1 MKTTLLLF
9 FISLLTLPFVMG
21 QSADKGQMSIDVG
34 FGVSGYGTHSNLGES
49 RRVGAAALLAD
60 LDFGYCIKDRISIG
74 LNVRSH
80 YRYLGESADSS
91 VNHVM
96 ARGGG
101 IGFNG
106 RYYILNKPKFQ
117 YFVGS
122 MVGVTGLNYER
133 LDTSGVLGEL
143 YLNGGM
149 VGLHTGFRALFSKVV
164 GFHMKASFTSH
175 IYHTRRFAVN
185 GEQREYI
192 GHIKSTD
199 LLFNFRG
206 LELLA
211 GITFVF

>member
-9 FISLLTLPFVMG
+9 FISLLTLPLVMG
-21 QSADKGQMSIDVG
+21 QSADKGQMNIDVG
-34 FGVSGYGTHSNLGES
+34 FGVAGYGTHSNLGES
-49 RRVGAAALLAD
+49 RRVGAAALIAD
-60 LDFGYCIKDRISIG
+60 LDFGYFIKDRLSIG
-74 LNVRSH
+74 LNVISN

-91 VNHVM
+91 VDHVL

-106 RYYILNKPKFQ
+106 RYHVLNKPKFQ
-117 YFVGS
+117 YYVGS
-122 MVGVTGLNYER
+122 MIGVTGLNYER

-149 VGLHTGFRALFSKVV
+149 VGLQTGFRALFSKVV
-164 GFHMKASFTSH
+164 GFHMKASFTTH
-175 IYHTRRFAVN
+175 IYHARRFAVN
-185 GEQREYI
+185 GEERQYI
-192 GHIKSTD
+192 GDLKTTE

-206 LELLA
+206 LEFLA